1 MPELTFDR
9 LDGIAVLC
17 AAMSQ
22 QDVGPDRPLCGSV
35 LPDGQRVQI
44 CRPPAVPAGTVSLTI
59 RRPNSFAPSLSM
71 LAQGGLFAG
80 TDAAQLRAHPAD
92 AELVELHRAKDWPRF
107 LALAVRAHKT
117 IMASGDT
124 GSGKTTVAKA
134 LIQEIPEH
142 ERLVTIEDT
151 AEFNLSR
158 RNVASLFYSKGD
170 QGLARVRSEDLIEAA
185 LRMRPDRVL
194 MQELRDGAAFSFI
207 RGIAAGHPGSI
218 TTLHAGSAAGAFD
231 ALRLMVKQHDAGKHL
246 ADADV
251 RTFLRQLVDVVVH
264 CDEASRRLPHHQRGL
279 FRSGG
284 QVRRRPLPRPRGR
297 VEAPMSRLRWH
308 CCSNGRC
315 PPRIARGSSLRR
327 DPGAVVGHGLGHL
340 PRRHRPDGAAPWVPV
355 RGLVALPGLLRPRPS
370 RGRVLAQALG
380 GLAIGVPLLLVV
392 AGIARKGLP
401 GDRRAL
407 HGETEWAGMRE
418 LRENELLAGSGGLY
432 VGKLGCSRTSASAA
446 RSTSPATRRPAPA
459 RASAS

>member
-1 MPELTFDR
+1 VIRPGERTLRLMLAPIAADLADDTTTEIVIQRPGEVGVERRSGWTWRDVPELTFDR

-44 CRPPAVPAGTVSLTI
+44 CRPPAVPAGTISLTI
-59 RRPNSFAPSLSM
+59 RRPNSFSPSLSM

-80 TDAAQLRAHPAD
+80 TDAAQLRAHPDD

-117 IMASGDT
+117 ILASGDT

-194 MQELRDGAAFSFI
+194 MQELRDGAAFSCQSAFNI
-207 RGIAAGHPGSI
+207 DPHRRSI
-218 TTLHAGSAAGAFD
+218 LTPIGA
-231 ALRLMVKQHDAGKHL
+231 QG
-246 ADADV
+246 
-251 RTFLRQLVDVVVH
+251 
-264 CDEASRRLPHHQRGL
+264 
-279 FRSGG
+279 
-284 QVRRRPLPRPRGR
+284 
-297 VEAPMSRLRWH
+297 
-308 CCSNGRC
+308 
-315 PPRIARGSSLRR
+315 
-327 DPGAVVGHGLGHL
+327 
-340 PRRHRPDGAAPWVPV
+340 
-355 RGLVALPGLLRPRPS
+355 
-370 RGRVLAQALG
+370 
-380 GLAIGVPLLLVV
+380 
-392 AGIARKGLP
+392 
-401 GDRRAL
+401 
-407 HGETEWAGMRE
+407 
-418 LRENELLAGSGGLY
+418 
-432 VGKLGCSRTSASAA
+432 
-446 RSTSPATRRPAPA
+446 
-459 RASAS
+459 